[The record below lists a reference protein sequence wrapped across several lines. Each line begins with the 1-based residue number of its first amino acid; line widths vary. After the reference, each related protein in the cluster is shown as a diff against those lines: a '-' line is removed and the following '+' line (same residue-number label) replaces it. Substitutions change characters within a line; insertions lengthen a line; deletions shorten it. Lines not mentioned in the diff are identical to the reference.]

1 MKIIKTPAPINRVFE
16 LETIP
21 VEVKDMP
28 VFLVFEDAQDL
39 QRHINNLQNLQN
51 NYRGWPTRKRVY
63 FLFNGLNT
71 VEREQLLTLLQD
83 HEDKTNTEG

>member
-1 MKIIKTPAPINRVFE
+1 MKIVKTTAPLNKVFS

-21 VEVKDMP
+21 VEVKNHP

-39 QRHINNLQNLQN
+39 QRHINNLQNMQD
-51 NYRGWPTRKRVY
+51 NYRNHPQKKRVY
-63 FLFNGLNT
+63 FLFNGLNA